1 MDDDSAKRGFK
12 VEDRRRFSATGDARD
27 DAPSETEKPAPT
39 AEGSPKTEDST
50 EASAKAPPPREQAP
64 LAEMS
69 FSTFVIG
76 LMTQALILLGE
87 VPDPAGAQTPV
98 DLAGAKQMIDI
109 LGILQAK
116 TKGNLDA
123 AEAGLLENALYDLR
137 MKFVQHSRSK

>member
-12 VEDRRRFSATGDARD
+12 VEDRRRFSSTGDVRE
-27 DAPSETEKPAPT
+27 DASPEADKPAAAP
-39 AEGSPKTEDST
+39 P
-50 EASAKAPPPREQAP
+50 PPPREQP
-64 LAEMS
+64 PMPEMN

-76 LMTQALILLGE
+76 LITQTLILLGE
-87 VPDPAGAQTPV
+87 VPDPAGTPAPV
-98 DLAGAKQMIDI
+98 DIAAAKQMIDI

-137 MKFVQHSRSK
+137 MKFVQQSRSK